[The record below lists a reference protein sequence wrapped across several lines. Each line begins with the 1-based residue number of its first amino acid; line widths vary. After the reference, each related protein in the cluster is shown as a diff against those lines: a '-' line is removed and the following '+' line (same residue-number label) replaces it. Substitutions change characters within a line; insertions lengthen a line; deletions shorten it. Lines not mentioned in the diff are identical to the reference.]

1 MTNITTLLLYNQ
13 AKGHKLTN
21 CEVRTLARLY
31 APDGKKNLIGPRV
44 RELRRARGL
53 SQEQLM
59 AQLQILGMD
68 SERGVV
74 KRIEN
79 GTRFVSDVELCL
91 LADYF
96 QVSVSALLGRE

>member
-1 MTNITTLLLYNQ
+1 MTNITMSAFYNQ
-13 AKGHKLTN
+13 AKGQFLTI
-21 CEVRTLARLY
+21 CEVIGLARLY
-31 APDGKKNLIGPRV
+31 TAEGKKNRIGPKV

-53 SQEQLM
+53 SQEQM
-59 AQLQILGMD
+59 AAQLQLLGMD

-79 GTRFVSDVELCL
+79 GTRFVTDLELCL

-96 QVSVSALLGRE
+96 QVSVRELLGRE